1 MAEVA
6 TIIERYYGVKVVF
19 ADSDISEKRI
29 GAGVMPNDNLDVL
42 IKSLEATGNFVIKKI
57 DNEIVIS
64 NPSL

>member
-1 MAEVA
+1 
-6 TIIERYYGVKVVF
+6 VKVVF